1 MAKQK
6 GKEKIMEKKVIS
18 AADRERD
25 TITFDDS
32 FKGKMANKADA
43 AWRELEKAKD
53 NPEALEA
60 YRAKIRENLALSEKN
75 IEKQDKDGKF
85 SEIFEAV
92 PDDSYMEL
100 LKTACGVEEDEVI
113 GEEELTAEEEADI
126 TEWSET
132 DVINS
137 DFLTPEQLHRSF
149 DLDEDLSEQ
158 EMLLMRSLESRAIE
172 MGDYTPVVYNEITG
186 RTEGGFVNGAK
197 DKWKKIIAEEVAAI

>member
-1 MAKQK
+1 
-6 GKEKIMEKKVIS
+6 MEKKVIS

-32 FKGKMANKADA
+32 YKGKMANKADV

-60 YRAKIRENLALSEKN
+60 YRAKIRENIALADKN

-85 SEIFEAV
+85 QEIFENV
-92 PDDSYMEL
+92 PEDSYMDL

-113 GEEELTAEEEADI
+113 GEEELTAEEEAEI
-126 TEWSET
+126 SLWSET

-149 DLDEDLSEQ
+149 DLGENLTEQ

-172 MGDYTPVVYNEITG
+172 AGEYTPVVYNEITR
-186 RTEGGFVNGAK
+186 RTEGGFVKGAK
-197 DKWKKIIAEEVAAI
+197 DKWKNIIAEEVDRL